1 MKWQNVIDDIQ
12 LVMEEQIELDLYELK
27 GSGEPQFFVKLV
39 DGEEIPEGEIVLID
53 LKLKHSFMSAS
64 GTYIPIDHSNY
75 IGLLEVYYC
84 KKKKG
89 LLGKESVKVINSIRK
104 PFHRDALEKG
114 EEVKVSLKE
123 LMKK

>member
-1 MKWQNVIDDIQ
+1 
-12 LVMEEQIELDLYELK
+12 
-27 GSGEPQFFVKLV
+27 
-39 DGEEIPEGEIVLID
+39 
-53 LKLKHSFMSAS
+53 MSAS

-75 IGLLEVYYC
+75 IVLLEVYYC

-89 LLGKESVKVINSIRK
+89 LFGKESVKVINSIRK
-104 PFHRDALEKG
+104 PFHLDALERG